1 MSALNNTNTSL
12 QSELITISD
21 EILIYTYGEVALSI
35 LTMLTNIANFVYIQY
50 KFASSLVYQIQKI
63 DSLVTSVCQIGYI
76 GILLSSIS
84 DNPNFYICNIASAL
98 ISMSG
103 FHFILSNLFMVTGR

>member
-12 QSELITISD
+12 QSELIRISD
-21 EILIYTYGEVALSI
+21 EILIYTYSEVALSI
-35 LTMLTNIANFVYIQY
+35 LTMLTNIANFFCIQN
-50 KFASSLVYQIQKI
+50 KFASSWVYQIQKI

-84 DNPNFYICNIASAL
+84 DNPNYYLYYSFSSYFYL
-98 ISMSG
+98 W
-103 FHFILSNLFMVTGR
+103 FPFLTE